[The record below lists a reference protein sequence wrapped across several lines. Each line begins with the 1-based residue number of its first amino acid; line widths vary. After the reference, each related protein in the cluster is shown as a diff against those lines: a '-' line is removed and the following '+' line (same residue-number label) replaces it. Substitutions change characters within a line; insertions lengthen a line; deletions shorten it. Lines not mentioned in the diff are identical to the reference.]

1 VTRLDRAQSGV
12 VGNEGEQLRARRK
25 ALGMDVAP
33 LAKEL
38 GVNRQTLS
46 AIEEGQGYRQK
57 TLSKILSGLDR
68 LEAEA
73 GIVKPATRPMEA
85 GMIEFEVS
93 GDFGVKVVVRG
104 PVSDAQALEASVTRI
119 IHNIRMEKGDLGSDP
134 AEG

>member
-12 VGNEGEQLRARRK
+12 MGNEGEQLRARRE

-38 GVNRQTLS
+38 GVNRQTLT
-46 AIEEGQGYRQK
+46 AIENGQGYRQK
-57 TLSKILSGLDR
+57 TLSKILNGLDR

-73 GIVKPATRPMEA
+73 GITKPATRPMEA

-119 IHNIRMEKGDLGSDP
+119 IHNIRTEKGETDP
-134 AEG
+134 TEG

>member
-1 VTRLDRAQSGV
+1 VTRLDSAQSGV
-12 VGNEGEQLRARRK
+12 MGNEGEQLRARRE

-38 GVNRQTLS
+38 GVNRQTLT
-46 AIEEGQGYRQK
+46 AIENGQGYRQK
-57 TLSKILSGLDR
+57 TLSKILNGLDR

-73 GIVKPATRPMEA
+73 GITKPATRPMEA

-104 PVSDAQALEASVTRI
+104 PVTDAQALEASVTRI
-119 IHNIRMEKGDLGSDP
+119 IHNIRTEKGETDP